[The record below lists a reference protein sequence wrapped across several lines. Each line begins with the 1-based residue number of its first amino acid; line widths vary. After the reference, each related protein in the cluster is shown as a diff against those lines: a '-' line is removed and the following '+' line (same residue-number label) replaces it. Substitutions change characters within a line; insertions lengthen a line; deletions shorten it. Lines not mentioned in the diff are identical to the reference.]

1 MRRLVRSEANCVFC
15 NDFKVLEIGTKYK
28 VTRQTHR
35 VWEVGACPVK
45 GEGETRYRYCAKLS
59 YIVFRINNHIAML
72 LVS

>member
-15 NDFKVLEIGTKYK
+15 NDIKVLEIGTKYK

-45 GEGETRYRYCAKLS
+45 GEGETRYR
-59 YIVFRINNHIAML
+59 
-72 LVS
+72 